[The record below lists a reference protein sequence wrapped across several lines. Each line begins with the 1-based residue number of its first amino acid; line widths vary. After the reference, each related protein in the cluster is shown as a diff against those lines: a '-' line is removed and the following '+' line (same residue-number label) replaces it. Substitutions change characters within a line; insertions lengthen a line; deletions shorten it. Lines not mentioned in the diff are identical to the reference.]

1 MKQKS
6 LSQLGG
12 FFVSLTCIFLYLKTH
27 SLNMNIQLHQK
38 KVFFASDFHL
48 GAPDEKSSKIREDKI
63 IQWLNSIEEEAAAI
77 FLVGDIFD
85 FWFEYEKVVPKGFIR
100 FLGKIAQLRDK
111 DIPIFFFTGN
121 HDLWM
126 KNYFTKELGIQVH
139 QNPIELQIENKIF
152 LIGHGDGL
160 GPGDNKYKILKKI
173 FTNSVCQWLFKWVH
187 PDLGIS
193 MAKKWSGSSRITNDL
208 KKEDTFKGED
218 EWLWLYCKN
227 IEEHRHFDYYIFGHR
242 HLPLDLPVGKSS
254 RYYNLGEWI
263 NRSTYGEFDGK
274 EFKIKTFQ

>member
-1 MKQKS
+1 
-6 LSQLGG
+6 
-12 FFVSLTCIFLYLKTH
+12 
-27 SLNMNIQLHQK
+27 MNIQLHQK

-63 IQWLNSIEEEAAAI
+63 IKWLNSIEDEAAAI

-100 FLGKIAQLRDK
+100 FLGKISQLRDK
-111 DIPIFFFTGN
+111 NIPICFFTGN

-126 KNYFTKELGIQVH
+126 KNYFTEELGIPVH
-139 QNPIELQIENKIF
+139 QNPIELQIENKKF

-160 GPGDNKYKILKKI
+160 GPGDNKYKFLKKI
-173 FTNSVCQWLFKWVH
+173 FTNSTCQWLFKWIH
-187 PDLGIS
+187 PDLGIKF
-193 MAKKWSGSSRITNDL
+193 AQKWSGSSRITNDL
-208 KKEDTFKGED
+208 KNENEFKGED
-218 EWLWLYCKN
+218 EWLWQYCRT
-227 IEEHRHFDYYIFGHR
+227 IDEHRHFDYYIFGHR

-254 RYYNLGEWI
+254 RYFNLGEWV
-263 NRSTYGEFDGK
+263 NHFTYGEFDGK